1 MTIVNGIEIDDIN
14 YKVNDI
20 KYAIANND
28 PIEEKLNVIIV
39 VSNPCL
45 YATRYILL
53 KEFVK
58 RVEEEEENV
67 NLFVEL
73 LNVKAKS
80 SAEEEKV

>member
-1 MTIVNGIEIDDIN
+1 MTIINGIEIDDIN

-20 KYAIANND
+20 KYAITNNE
-28 PIEEKLNVIIV
+28 PIENKLNVIIV

-58 RVEEEEENV
+58 RFEDYYLVTGKPSLGLMPIL
-67 NLFVEL
+67 NLKIVL
-73 LNVKAKS
+73 GR
-80 SAEEEKV
+80 